1 MVEGLIM
8 LGVPRA
14 QERTVPQRP
23 YVLSETNW
31 QSVRETDYQV
41 AVLPWGA
48 TEAHN
53 THLPYG
59 TDALETEA
67 IAVETARLAWEQG
80 AKVVVLP
87 TIPLGVQSGQLD
99 IALCLHTRP
108 TTQLAILRDVVDT
121 VRRARIPRLVVLNGH
136 GGNDF
141 RTLIRELQPDTS
153 VMLSTINWYT
163 CVDRTPFFE
172 QPGDHAD
179 EMETSLMLHLFP
191 ELVRPL
197 EEAGPGREKHF
208 TVTAFRE
215 GWAWSPRQWTRISDD
230 TGVGD
235 PRRATAAKGEA
246 FFKAVAKRISG
257 FLVQL
262 AETPL
267 ERLYEGEG

>member
-1 MVEGLIM
+1 MAE
-8 LGVPRA
+8 
-14 QERTVPQRP
+14 RP
-23 YVLSETNW
+23 YVLSEATW
-31 QSVRETDYQV
+31 QTVRATAYQL
-41 AVLPWGA
+41 AILPWGA

-59 TDALETEA
+59 TDGLETGA
-67 IAVETARLAWEQG
+67 IAAEAAAIAWNRG
-80 AKVVVLP
+80 AQVIVLP
-87 TIPLGVQSGQLD
+87 TMSLGVQNGQLD
-99 IALCLHTRP
+99 IPLCLHTRP
-108 TTQLAILRDVVDT
+108 TTQLTILQDVIDT
-121 VRRARIPRLVVLNGH
+121 VHRADIAKLVIINGH

-153 VMLSTINWYT
+153 VFLATINWYT
-163 CVDRTPFFE
+163 CLDRAPFFE

-191 ELVRPL
+191 DLVRPL

-215 GWAWSPRQWTRISDD
+215 GWAWAPRQWTRISDD

-246 FFKAVAKRISG
+246 FFQAVTKRIAS
-257 FLVQL
+257 FLVEL
-262 AETPL
+262 AAADPDA
-267 ERLYEGEG
+267 LYET